1 MPMGVTVTIIMV
13 QDITEIITV
22 IAIKNIIGTVAI
34 IITNITIDITE
45 IIIITVDTT
54 DMDIIRPGI
63 IIDHTSINIDIDAM
77 DASNLFHYVIEEVNF
92 AAYSG

>member
-1 MPMGVTVTIIMV
+1 MPMGVTVAIIMV
-13 QDITEIITV
+13 QDITEIIMV

-34 IITNITIDITE
+34 IITDVTIDITE
-45 IIIITVDTT
+45 IIIITVYTT
-54 DMDIIRPGI
+54 DTDIIRPGI

-77 DASNLFHYVIEEVNF
+77 DASNLFHNVLEVVSF